1 MKIFKFAGISLIVFL
16 LSISKI
22 SAQTVFITETGKK
35 YHSKN
40 CSLAKKEGKAISL
53 VEAKKQGYTPCT
65 ACGADKIV
73 EKKEKKQKTEKPEKS
88 SGT

>member
-1 MKIFKFAGISLIVFL
+1 MKVLKFTGILIAFFIL
-16 LSISKI
+16 TGSKI

-53 VEAKKQGYTPCT
+53 AEAKKQGYTPCV

-73 EKKEKKQKTEKPEKS
+73 EKKEKKQKNEKPEKS
-88 SGT
+88 SGS